1 MTRYHFF
8 NFMYPTEANK
18 IHQGYADMTTAF
30 TKLTGIDKLMVLFKF
45 TPRDWDRPKDEGTE
59 VWSSDEISIE

>member
-18 IHQGYADMTTAF
+18 INEGYNDIAYAF
-30 TKLTGIDKLMVLFKF
+30 TKVTGINKLMMYFKF
-45 TPRDWDRPKDEGTE
+45 TPRNWDRPKDEGI
-59 VWSSDEISIE
+59 DNIPDK